1 MQTEL
6 FITQAIHDGGCFRRE
21 GRHEA
26 MASRLNYYG
35 FAALRHGSHV
45 GVQRVE
51 NLKISPGPDRY
62 DPGTL
67 WVKRFGLA
75 SPRGLGR
82 AAGRFE
88 KDRIHSVD
96 SVCTRVNDLTL
107 TNYDTLGRMRFNVD
121 STNGY
126 EVI

>member
-1 MQTEL
+1 MHEGSY
-6 FITQAIHDGGCFRRE
+6 IRRE
-21 GRHEA
+21 GRPEA

-75 SPRGLGR
+75 GPSGLGR
-82 AAGRFE
+82 ADGRSMDGPENHEAVFWL
-88 KDRIHSVD
+88 R
-96 SVCTRVNDLTL
+96 
-107 TNYDTLGRMRFNVD
+107 
-121 STNGY
+121 
-126 EVI
+126 

>member
-1 MQTEL
+1 MHEGSY
-6 FITQAIHDGGCFRRE
+6 IRRE
-21 GRHEA
+21 GRPEA

-75 SPRGLGR
+75 GPSGLGR
-82 AAGRFE
+82 ADGRSMDGPE
-88 KDRIHSVD
+88 KHEAVYRLR
-96 SVCTRVNDLTL
+96 RV
-107 TNYDTLGRMRFNVD
+107 LGLRKQESGGLR
-121 STNGY
+121 
-126 EVI
+126 

>member
-1 MQTEL
+1 MHEGSY
-6 FITQAIHDGGCFRRE
+6 IRRE
-21 GRHEA
+21 GRPEA

-67 WVKRFGLA
+67 WVKRFGLVGPSGLARADGRSRKTRSRISA
-75 SPRGLGR
+75 S
-82 AAGRFE
+82 AT
-88 KDRIHSVD
+88 
-96 SVCTRVNDLTL
+96 TRVKRLPLTML
-107 TNYDTLGRMRFNVD
+107 LL
-121 STNGY
+121 
-126 EVI
+126 I